1 MILPS
6 SFNSRG
12 KRGFR
17 ARMISAHI
25 PRFPRF
31 PRLIPE
37 LAVTLMAVCTSACAT
52 AGRNDDP
59 RTVAEAE
66 IAFARDAQH
75 RTVNEAFLTA
85 FAADGIIFRPTPV
98 NAHQSLQQRPIP
110 AEALLLWTPTITE
123 TAAARDYA
131 VSTGPS
137 ERGTRGTGT
146 RAGTGYFLSV
156 WRNSGGKWH
165 VVIDAGIDAPI
176 PATVEQASSTLMVR
190 SLRPS
195 PSRSD
200 DNNQMRTDVMAQE
213 RKLIQDYVDGFREF
227 AANDVR
233 VYRGNQALTAT
244 IGAALNL
251 VRADADV
258 AWTPQAAFV
267 SKSGDLA
274 YVYGVAN
281 KDRDAGYMRIW
292 RNQDGNWKVAYDL
305 R

>member
-1 MILPS
+1 M
-6 SFNSRG
+6 
-12 KRGFR
+12 
-17 ARMISAHI
+17 AA
-25 PRFPRF
+25 
-31 PRLIPE
+31 
-37 LAVTLMAVCTSACAT
+37 TLLVLWASACAT
-52 AGRNDDP
+52 TRNSEDR

-66 IAFARDAQH
+66 VAFARDALQ
-75 RTVNEAFLTA
+75 RTVNQAFLGA
-85 FAADGIIFRPTPV
+85 FAADGIMFRPTPV
-98 NAHQSLQQRPIP
+98 NAQQSLQQRPIP

-137 ERGTRGTGT
+137 ERGVRGGP

-156 WRNSGGKWH
+156 WRNIGGRWQ

-190 SLRPS
+190 TLRPS
-195 PSRSD
+195 PTRSD
-200 DNNQMRTDVMAQE
+200 DIDQMRSDVLAQE
-213 RKLIQDYVDGFREF
+213 RRLIEDYVENFREF

-233 VYRGNQALTAT
+233 IYRDNHPLTAT
-244 IGAALNL
+244 VADALNL
-251 VRADADV
+251 VRADVDIT
-258 AWTPQAAFV
+258 WTPQAAFV